1 MKQGCV
7 SPLSSLFHR
16 NVSLHSILH
25 QFPFKDPGGI
35 FVVVAVVEGKPIAVC
50 KLLPSILFPLL
61 S

>member
-16 NVSLHSILH
+16 NVSLHSILY

-35 FVVVAVVEGKPIAVC
+35 FVVAAVVKGKPIAVC
-50 KLLPSILFPLL
+50 KLLPSICSPLL